1 MTYKC
6 KICGGQTTIDLKNGI
21 AICDYC
27 GTKQAL
33 PLFTEDSARLLYERG
48 NNYLLKSEYDKA
60 EGVFNQ

>member
-6 KICGGQTTIDLKNGI
+6 KICGGATTLDVTNGI

-33 PLFTEDSARLLYERG
+33 PLFSVD
-48 NNYLLKSEYDKA
+48 N
-60 EGVFNQ
+60 